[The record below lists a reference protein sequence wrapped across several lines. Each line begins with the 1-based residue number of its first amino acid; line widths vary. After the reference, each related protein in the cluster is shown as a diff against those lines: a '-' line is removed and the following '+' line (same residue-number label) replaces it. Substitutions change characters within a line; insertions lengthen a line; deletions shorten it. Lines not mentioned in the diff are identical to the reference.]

1 MSNKLKICLVGCGRI
16 ALSHLN
22 GAKQSQKV
30 EIVAL
35 VDTKLEQAQSYAER
49 YGIACAAATV
59 EEAAQ
64 QCQFDAVDICLPN
77 FLHKEMALRAIALGK
92 HVLVEKPLANNV
104 ADCRAIVDAAK
115 EKGVTLMTGQ
125 SRRYYPA
132 VLASKATAGR
142 VHNISAELY
151 GFLAAP
157 PTPWWKSAESTGGLM
172 LPLWGNHIFDYI
184 LWMFDELPQSVY
196 CVSQRLNPIWEGED
210 EVMAILTF
218 SEGRHANVRMSWNTR
233 LNDDSWNG
241 EGKILSSKDIHY
253 QRLVL
258 GENGTCILQ
267 DETTLLH
274 NGRPVVEDS
283 DEISNFCRELEEFAT
298 AIEEKRAPLTDGLI
312 GLNNVLL
319 QEACLKSAAEGRVM
333 HLKGDCEYV

>member
-1 MSNKLKICLVGCGRI
+1 MSNKLKICLIGCGRI

-22 GAKQSQKV
+22 GAKQGQHV

-35 VDTKLEQAQSYAER
+35 VDTKLEQAQSYAEK

-64 QCQFDAVDICLPN
+64 LCEFDAADICLPN
-77 FLHKEMALRAIALGK
+77 FLHKEMALRCIALGK
-92 HVLVEKPLANNV
+92 HVLVEKPLANTV
-104 ADCRAIVDAAK
+104 ADCREIVEAAK
-115 EKGVTLMTGQ
+115 AKGVTLMTGQ

-132 VLASKATAGR
+132 VLASKPAAGK

-172 LPLWGNHIFDYI
+172 IPLWGNHIFDYI
-184 LWMFDELPQSVY
+184 LWMFDELPETIY

-210 EVMAILTF
+210 EVMVIMTF
-218 SEGRHANVRMSWNTR
+218 SEGRCANVRMSWNTH

-258 GENGTCILQ
+258 GENGTFILQ
-267 DETTLLH
+267 DETTLLN
-274 NGRPVVEDS
+274 NGRPIVEDK
-283 DEISNFCRELEEFAT
+283 DEISNFSRELDEFALSI
-298 AIEEKRAPLTDGLI
+298 AENRAPLTDGVI

-319 QEACLKSAAEGRVM
+319 QEACLKSAAEGRIVR
-333 HLKGDCEYV
+333 LEEGCRYV

>member
-1 MSNKLKICLVGCGRI
+1 MSNKLKVCLVGCGRI

-22 GAKQSQKV
+22 GAKQGEKV

-35 VDTKLEQAQSYAER
+35 VDTKLEQAQSYAEK
-49 YGIACAAATV
+49 YGISYAFASV

-64 QCQFDAVDICLPN
+64 QCAFDAVDICLPN

-92 HVLVEKPLANNV
+92 HVLVEKPLANTV
-104 ADCRAIVDAAK
+104 EDCRAIVDAAR
-115 EKGVTLMTGQ
+115 EKGVILMTGQ

-132 VLASKATAGR
+132 VLASKPNAGK
-142 VHNISAELY
+142 VYSVSAELY
-151 GFLAAP
+151 GYLAAP

-172 LPLWGNHIFDYI
+172 IPLWGNHIFDYI
-184 LWMFDELPQSVY
+184 LWMFDELPETIY
-196 CVSQRLNPIWEGED
+196 CATQRLNPIWEGED
-210 EVMAILTF
+210 EVMAVMTF
-218 SEGRHANVRMSWNTR
+218 SEGRRANVRMSWNAH
-233 LNDDSWNG
+233 LKDESWNG

-258 GENGTCILQ
+258 AENGTFILQ

-283 DEISNFCRELEEFAT
+283 DEISNFARELDEFAS
-298 AIEEKRAPLTDGLI
+298 AVEEGRAPLTDGMI

-319 QEACLKSAAEGRVM
+319 QEACLKSAAEGRVVT
-333 HLKGDCEYV
+333 LKEGQYV